1 MNIIISMLQIYIVI
15 GTDNLNWVLFHSYL
29 SKLTQHNFYGNMKL
43 IGRFEFIFMGVKG
56 SVRN

>member
-1 MNIIISMLQIYIVI
+1 MLQIYIVI
-15 GTDNLNWVLFHSYL
+15 GKGDNLNWVLYHSYL